1 MDLLST
7 GILKQNLCHDSKYF
21 DKSRL
26 PYLLMIVTITLTWV
40 AFSYNKFAVP
50 SEGWYV
56 VYADMILNGK
66 TPYVDFDLL
75 FPPLYTYIITF
86 VNLIFGNNL
95 IVYRILGIFV
105 FLSIIYMAF
114 CIFSLVFP
122 NWISAIAALVVMAV
136 MQSENTFIAYDYIR
150 FYDLFNY
157 VSFYLLLR
165 VIVKK
170 YNDESFDEKNT
181 LFLAGLFLALAIL
194 TRQTSGII
202 VLFYDIVFF
211 ILVLL
216 LVKMISISWKS
227 LGHLILG
234 LCVPFFILLLWILF
248 SDIGIGNYIGMT
260 ILSGSKGS
268 IYGMLFNWIL
278 DLPNGHSFYPY
289 LQNDFQLI
297 IISVEVT
304 VGVIGLYFL
313 TGRRLKK
320 CTVLQTSLGA
330 RVLTAIFAIVAIAS
344 TIALYSSFDFANYLS
359 SNWISAEKMMF
370 FINLTFGICLAGYV
384 LKKLISK
391 KCPSKYEVAFMFF
404 SFFLFS
410 VQFGS
415 GTSGG
420 LSLGLGALNF
430 GFVVALALFA
440 CRKIPKPSVNFV
452 GKIAV
457 ISLVCVLF
465 STSVAV
471 KVEHPYYWWGMNEES
486 YPEANCTTDLDY
498 FNGIVMTSDEK
509 SVYENFVSNV
519 NCYLGEDDS
528 LYCYSQVMVFYTLA
542 NKLPVVKA
550 PVSWFDVSRNST
562 ILDDLEY
569 LQNNNPRMIVFADHG
584 EDVLAAHEKSFGT
597 GEDSYAHRA
606 LYEWLLDCK
615 NGTYGNYSIIE
626 TYNVDNYCIYLLLCN

>member
-170 YNDESFDEKNT
+170 YDDESFDEKNT

-216 LVKMISISWKS
+216 LVKMISISWK
-227 LGHLILG
+227 
-234 LCVPFFILLLWILF
+234 
-248 SDIGIGNYIGMT
+248 
-260 ILSGSKGS
+260 
-268 IYGMLFNWIL
+268 
-278 DLPNGHSFYPY
+278 
-289 LQNDFQLI
+289 
-297 IISVEVT
+297 
-304 VGVIGLYFL
+304 
-313 TGRRLKK
+313 LK
-320 CTVLQTSLGA
+320 S
-330 RVLTAIFAIVAIAS
+330 S
-344 TIALYSSFDFANYLS
+344 T
-359 SNWISAEKMMF
+359 E
-370 FINLTFGICLAGYV
+370 
-384 LKKLISK
+384 
-391 KCPSKYEVAFMFF
+391 
-404 SFFLFS
+404 
-410 VQFGS
+410 
-415 GTSGG
+415 
-420 LSLGLGALNF
+420 
-430 GFVVALALFA
+430 
-440 CRKIPKPSVNFV
+440 CR
-452 GKIAV
+452 
-457 ISLVCVLF
+457 
-465 STSVAV
+465 
-471 KVEHPYYWWGMNEES
+471 
-486 YPEANCTTDLDY
+486 
-498 FNGIVMTSDEK
+498 
-509 SVYENFVSNV
+509 
-519 NCYLGEDDS
+519 
-528 LYCYSQVMVFYTLA
+528 
-542 NKLPVVKA
+542 
-550 PVSWFDVSRNST
+550 
-562 ILDDLEY
+562 
-569 LQNNNPRMIVFADHG
+569 
-584 EDVLAAHEKSFGT
+584 
-597 GEDSYAHRA
+597 
-606 LYEWLLDCK
+606 
-615 NGTYGNYSIIE
+615 
-626 TYNVDNYCIYLLLCN
+626 